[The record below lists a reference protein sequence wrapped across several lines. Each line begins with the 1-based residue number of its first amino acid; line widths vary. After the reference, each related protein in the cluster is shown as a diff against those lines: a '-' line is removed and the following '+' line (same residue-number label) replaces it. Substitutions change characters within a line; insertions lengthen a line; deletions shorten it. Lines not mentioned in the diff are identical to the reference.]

1 MGHYENFDFENNM
14 KYAFNDSHKV
24 YVDVLVQI
32 ISINDLSIE
41 EELLDSS
48 ISIQMVSKNYDP
60 WDGKAETE
68 TKCLKLNGLVSSQS
82 LYICLSSSI
91 DMVNYRNG
99 AISVYRG
106 NQKIMMEY
114 LKLWYHMIKF
124 GYLGLS
130 L

>member
-60 WDGKAETE
+60 
-68 TKCLKLNGLVSSQS
+68 
-82 LYICLSSSI
+82 
-91 DMVNYRNG
+91 
-99 AISVYRG
+99 
-106 NQKIMMEY
+106 
-114 LKLWYHMIKF
+114 
-124 GYLGLS
+124 
-130 L
+130 